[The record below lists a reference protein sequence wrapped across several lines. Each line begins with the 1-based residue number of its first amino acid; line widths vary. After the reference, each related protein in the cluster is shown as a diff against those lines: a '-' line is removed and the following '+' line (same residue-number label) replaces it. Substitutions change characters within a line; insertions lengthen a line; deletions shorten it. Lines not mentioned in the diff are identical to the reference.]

1 MIDISS
7 GAFWLVVTVVGVAL
21 LGAVMAWAAA
31 RTARRDRAQDALTE
45 AATRQ
50 QYDHPNAGDK
60 TASPDHDR
68 RLGTQR

>member
-7 GAFWLVVTVVGVAL
+7 GAFWMLATVIGVAL

-31 RTARRDRAQDALTE
+31 RNAKRDKRQDALTE
-45 AATRQ
+45 AATRE

-60 TASPDHDR
+60 TASPNPDHR
-68 RLGTQR
+68 MGTSR

>member
-7 GAFWLVVTVVGVAL
+7 GAFWFAVTVIGVAL

-31 RTARRDRAQDALTE
+31 RNAKRDRSRDALTE
-45 AATRQ
+45 AATREE
-50 QYDHPNAGDK
+50 YDHPNAGDK
-60 TASPDHDR
+60 TASPDRDR